1 MPFLDYF
8 TNFSDKWAKL
18 LQWYSRIKRHAAK
31 GKRELNFR
39 GGWSPPK
46 TLNKA
51 ISIHVAVFKE
61 TAAENCDPSIYS
73 FVGEDITVWLFE
85 GGSDI
90 LRDDNKSAT
99 NLHI

>member
-8 TNFSDKWAKL
+8 ANFSDKWAKL
-18 LQWYSRIKRHAAK
+18 LQWYSRLKRHAAK

-39 GGWSPPK
+39 GGWCPPK
-46 TLNKA
+46 TLKKA
-51 ISIHVAVFKE
+51 ISIHL
-61 TAAENCDPSIYS
+61 AAENCDPSIYS
-73 FVGEDITVWLFE
+73 FAGEDIRVWLFE
-85 GGSDI
+85 GGLDI